1 MEPSPEARTVRGT
14 FQHGLARTWARC
26 IRVLVSIF
34 VSKADMVE
42 LLLYASQA
50 AQVLSQTIYVLFTS

>member
-1 MEPSPEARTVRGT
+1 MRGT

-34 VSKADMVE
+34 VSKADMAE